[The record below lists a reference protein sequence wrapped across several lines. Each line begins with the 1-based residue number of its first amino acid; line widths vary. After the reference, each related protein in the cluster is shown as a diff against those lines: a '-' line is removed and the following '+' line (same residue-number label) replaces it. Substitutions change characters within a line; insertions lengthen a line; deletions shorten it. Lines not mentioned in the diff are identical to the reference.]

1 MVRGESVIMS
11 GFKDQIARDIA
22 TVFHNTEEFADT
34 MDVEYNDEFY
44 SIPVIVDSEISKDRT
59 KTAKDNS
66 EGIYVVDITV
76 FIAFEDLGIVPRKET
91 EIKIG
96 GVEYR
101 IVNVAFNAGEIT
113 LDLEML
119 DE

>member
-1 MVRGESVIMS
+1 MS

-22 TVFHNTEEFADT
+22 AVFHNADEFADL
-34 MDVEYNDEFY
+34 MDVKYNGKTY
-44 SIPVIVDSEISKDRT
+44 NIPVVTDSEISKDRI
-59 KTAKDNS
+59 KTMRDHA
-66 EGIYVVDITV
+66 EGIYTADMTV

-91 EIKIG
+91 KIIIG
-96 GVEYR
+96 GVEYS
-101 IVNVAFNAGEIT
+101 IINVGFDAGEIT